1 MVNIGG
7 KGYCKEIDQFKI
19 IIYRH
24 TELLFYTTTLAP
36 NVKNTLKTVKQ
47 IKPNNLKPEKKKT
60 DTNLEGSN
68 KCCIR

>member
-24 TELLFYTTTLAP
+24 TELFYTTTLAP

-47 IKPNNLKPEKKKT
+47 IKPNNLKPEKKK
-60 DTNLEGSN
+60 N
-68 KCCIR
+68 